1 MLCLEIVKK
10 MFFKIDTQNL
20 DQFMFNYR
28 LNDTYWLNC
37 DAGWTDITTKYGVA
51 YIKGYCHEHEFNI
64 EFAEE
69 LFEDAEPRFTGNFLA
84 VLARSSG
91 TIDITNDKTR
101 ATPLWRNESGV
112 GNIDIQGD
120 NVWATNTVT
129 ITDTITENSWNT
141 ITPNDLTHKT
151 FDDALNDID
160 RILVEKFTKLKTN
173 LKNVKVF
180 YTGGIDT
187 LLCISYLRK
196 LGIPHELV
204 MSEHYD
210 YDKFTCN
217 FDQAIKS
224 IWSYRQM
231 HHWREPTT
239 FVTGACGDEF
249 FLRGPATA
257 NLMLM
262 HLGVNMI
269 QALKP
274 NHYHYH
280 YFREQEKVD
289 IYNAQRQDPTI
300 KAMLANRKDV
310 QDYIMGMCI
319 NDHQHWHLG
328 NTITF
333 TPFKDIRILA
343 TMLEMTKND
352 IVESVLDARMQREL
366 ISRNNPEL
374 LQFLDEYKNQG
385 RRGIL
390 RMMEHYLT

>member
-1 MLCLEIVKK
+1 
-10 MFFKIDTQNL
+10 MFFKIAKQSI
-20 DQFMFNYR
+20 DQFPVNFKIT
-28 LNDTYWLNC
+28 DQYWLNC
-37 DAGWTDITTKYGVA
+37 DLGWTAVETKYGTA
-51 YIKGYCHEHEFNI
+51 YIKGYCDEHTFGT

-69 LFEDAEPRFTGNFLA
+69 LFEDMEPRFTGNFLA
-84 VLARSSG
+84 VLVRSSG

-101 ATPLWRNESGV
+101 STPLWRNESAV
-112 GNIDIQGD
+112 GNIDIEGD

-129 ITDTITENSWNT
+129 ITDVITENTWDT
-141 ITPNDLTHKT
+141 ITPNDLAHKT
-151 FDDALNDID
+151 FGDAVAHID
-160 RILVEKFTKLKTN
+160 SILVQKFTSLKTN
-173 LKNVKVF
+173 YKNIKVF

-204 MSEHYD
+204 MAEHYD

-217 FDQAIKS
+217 FDQAIKAN
-224 IWSYRQM
+224 WGYHQM
-231 HHWREPTT
+231 HHWREPTV

-262 HLGVNMI
+262 HLGVNMT
-269 QALKP
+269 QTLKP

-280 YFREQEKVD
+280 YFREQEKLD
-289 IYNAQRQDPTI
+289 IYNAQRQKPE
-300 KAMLANRKDV
+300 LQQLLLNRKDLN
-310 QDYIMGMCI
+310 DYIMGMCI

-328 NTITF
+328 NTLTF

-343 TMLEMTKND
+343 TMLEMEKND
-352 IVESVLDARMQREL
+352 IVESIMDARMQREL
-366 ISRNNPEL
+366 IGRNDSEL

-385 RRGIL
+385 RQGIL
-390 RMMEHYLT
+390 RMMKSYLT